1 MENIFNSVFQN
12 SFALHEKLAQAR
24 LIIDDEAYFKI
35 RFFKAERFEKLRD
48 GFSRF
53 SHGSNRRLNL
63 LIGSNFGFANWGNIQ
78 KYLPKATSVEF
89 LDADFFHG
97 DISDSDFQS
106 KCEYLNGKVI
116 LTTNHDIVKSDP
128 QSLINLI
135 KFYLKCENTV
145 FTGWDWD
152 NHHNV
157 QISSIF
163 AMCSDIYFPSQRGH
177 EYELSKVAPRNKF
190 IMPSA
195 YEWSNEFLSEHMS
208 VILDTPRKSSVFGVF
223 NYYDKF
229 KYRNQI
235 ITTLNTQIPDIKFI
249 DDFKN
254 YQSKSEVEK
263 LTEWASHKWH
273 WLVPTLNAVSVR
285 AYYSLIAGT
294 GVILPVEFRGFD
306 EFKNIDSRDV
316 IWFDEKDVLD
326 VQRVLKKIEENF
338 TKDGKEG
345 ILRRHFF
352 ARNAHNLHVRVQEI
366 HESILDYLL

>member
-1 MENIFNSVFQN
+1 MEKIFNSAFQN
-12 SFALHEKLAQAR
+12 SFVLHDKLAHAR
-24 LIIDDEAYFKI
+24 LVIDDELYFQI
-35 RFFKAERFEKLRD
+35 RYYKSQRFEKIKLS
-48 GFSRF
+48 FSPIIHNPRQH
-53 SHGSNRRLNL
+53 SKL
-63 LIGSNFGFANWGNIQ
+63 LIGKNFGFSNWENIH
-78 KYLPKATSVEF
+78 KYLPNVASVEF
-89 LDADFFHG
+89 LDEDFFHG
-97 DISDSDFQS
+97 SNTDHDFKA
-106 KCEYLNGKVI
+106 KCEHINGKI
-116 LTTNHDIVKSDP
+116 LLTTNHDIVKSDP
-128 QSLINLI
+128 QSLLNLI
-135 KFYLKCENTV
+135 KFYLNCENTL

-163 AMCSDIYFPSQRGH
+163 ALCSDIYFPSQRGY

-195 YEWSNEFLSEHMS
+195 YEWTNEFLSEHMS
-208 VILDTPRKSSVFGVF
+208 IILDTPRESNVFGVF
-223 NYYDKF
+223 NYYDRF
-229 KYRNQI
+229 KYRNQV
-235 ITTLNTQIPDIKFI
+235 ITTLNTQIPNIKFI

-294 GVILPVEFRGFD
+294 GVILPVEFKGFD

-326 VQRVLKKIEENF
+326 ARRVLKKIEENF
-338 TKDGKEG
+338 TRDGKEG

-366 HESILDYLL
+366 HESILDFLH